1 MLFVTKRK
9 PFVFENYAE
18 GEGDCKCKCGKAVVT
33 KILILLQ
40 AFIYMLS
47 RIYGTKIKHITSSGA
62 RCEKHN
68 AAEKGASNSQHL
80 HGDAM
85 DGIFLKYNGQTWE
98 QIPNKE
104 IFEHA
109 QKCGLFTGIGYH
121 KYVKAKKN
129 CVHLDCRDTKD
140 VVIW

>member
-1 MLFVTKRK
+1 MFVNKRK
-9 PFVFENYAE
+9 AVVFDNYAE
-18 GEGDCKCKCGKAVVT
+18 GEGDCKCGCKKAVGH

-40 AFIYMLS
+40 AFIYFLM

-68 AAEKGASNSQHL
+68 ADEKGSKDSEHVKGNAF
-80 HGDAM
+80 

-109 QKCGLFTGIGYH
+109 QKCGLFTGIGLH
-121 KYVKAKKN
+121 KYVKEKKN
-129 CVHLDCRDTKD
+129 LVHLDCRDSKE